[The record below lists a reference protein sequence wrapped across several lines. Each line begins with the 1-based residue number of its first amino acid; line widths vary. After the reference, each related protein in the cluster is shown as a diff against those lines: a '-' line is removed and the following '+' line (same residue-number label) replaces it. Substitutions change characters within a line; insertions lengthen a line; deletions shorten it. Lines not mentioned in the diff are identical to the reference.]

1 MALFGGKKAQ
11 DLRSR
16 VWEFE
21 EFERFFEEENKRS
34 GNSKLFQE
42 AAKAFQDFADL
53 RGTEINRENAERI
66 QIGRASCRERV

>member
-42 AAKAFQDFADL
+42 AAK
-53 RGTEINRENAERI
+53 E
-66 QIGRASCRERV
+66 IGRAHV